1 MVKLRKN
8 VEFYGSD
15 EELTWKIPAVG
26 KSADELYEEKE
37 RKLYIDSVL
46 KKHLSDREQAVIRLI
61 IYEQYTQA
69 ETAKIL
75 GITQPTVNIYY
86 KRALAKLKGI
96 LNNKNVCALCK
107 NTNK

>member
-15 EELTWKIPAVG
+15 EELTWKFPAVG
-26 KSADELYEEKE
+26 KSVDKLYEEKE

-46 KKHLSDREQAVIRLI
+46 KKHLSDREQTVIRLI

-96 LNNKNVCALCK
+96 LNNKNV
-107 NTNK
+107 

>member
-26 KSADELYEEKE
+26 KSVDELYEEKE
-37 RKLYIDSVL
+37 RKLYIDLVL
-46 KKHLSDREQAVIRLI
+46 KKHLSDREQA
-61 IYEQYTQA
+61 A

-96 LNNKNVCALCK
+96 LNNKNV
-107 NTNK
+107 

>member
-26 KSADELYEEKE
+26 KSVDELYEEKE

-46 KKHLSDREQAVIRLI
+46 KKHLSDLSYMNSTHRQ
-61 IYEQYTQA
+61 
-69 ETAKIL
+69 
-75 GITQPTVNIYY
+75 
-86 KRALAKLKGI
+86 KRQKFSVSLSLR
-96 LNNKNVCALCK
+96 
-107 NTNK
+107 

>member
-15 EELTWKIPAVG
+15 EELTWKIPAVE
-26 KSADELYEEKE
+26 KSVDELYEEKE
-37 RKLYIDSVL
+37 RKLYIDSLL

-69 ETAKIL
+69 ETAKNL

-86 KRALAKLKGI
+86 KRALAKLKVI
-96 LNNKNVCALCK
+96 LNNKNV
-107 NTNK
+107 

>member
-26 KSADELYEEKE
+26 KSVDELYEEKE
-37 RKLYIDSVL
+37 RKLYIDSIL

-75 GITQPTVNIYY
+75 GITQPTVSIYY

-96 LNNKNVCALCK
+96 LNNKNV
-107 NTNK
+107 

>member
-8 VEFYGSD
+8 VEVYGSD

-26 KSADELYEEKE
+26 KSVDELYEEKE
-37 RKLYIDSVL
+37 RKLYIDLVL
-46 KKHLSDREQAVIRLI
+46 KKHLSGREQTVIRLI

-96 LNNKNVCALCK
+96 LNNKNV
-107 NTNK
+107 

>member
-26 KSADELYEEKE
+26 KSVDELYEEKE
-37 RKLYIDSVL
+37 RKLYIDLVL

-75 GITQPTVNIYY
+75 GITQLTVNIYY

-96 LNNKNVCALCK
+96 LNNKNF
-107 NTNK
+107 

>member
-15 EELTWKIPAVG
+15 EELTWKIPAVE
-26 KSADELYEEKE
+26 KSVDELYEEKE
-37 RKLYIDSVL
+37 RKLYIDSLL

-75 GITQPTVNIYY
+75 GITQPMVNIYY
-86 KRALAKLKGI
+86 KRDLAKLKGI
-96 LNNKNVCALCK
+96 LNNKNV
-107 NTNK
+107 

>member
-26 KSADELYEEKE
+26 KSVDELYEEKE
-37 RKLYIDSVL
+37 RKMYIDSVL

-75 GITQPTVNIYY
+75 SITQPTVNIYY

-96 LNNKNVCALCK
+96 LNNKNV
-107 NTNK
+107 

>member
-1 MVKLRKN
+1 MNLRKN

-15 EELTWKIPAVG
+15 EEFAWKFPIVG
-26 KSADELYEEKE
+26 KGVDELYEEKE
-37 RKLYIDSVL
+37 RKEYIDSVL
-46 KKHLSDREQAVIRLI
+46 KKHLSDREQAVIKLI

-69 ETAKIL
+69 ETAKLL

-96 LNNKNVCALCK
+96 LNNKNV
-107 NTNK
+107 